1 MVQKAFGD
9 VHETFNL
16 FRSDLCSPHV
26 HELLQHLKILLTYS
40 LQEYER
46 MRVWVLFQCF
56 AEKVTAQAQN
66 NFVDLYACNIL
77 RDQGD
82 IGKVMVFV

>member
-1 MVQKAFGD
+1 MAAEG
-9 VHETFNL
+9 NMSSL
-16 FRSDLCSPHV
+16 LLLP
-26 HELLQHLKILLTYS
+26 HELLQQVKILLTYS

-56 AEKVTAQAQN
+56 AEEVTAQAQN
-66 NFVDLYACNIL
+66 NFVDLDACTIL

-82 IGKVMVFV
+82 IGKVLVLV